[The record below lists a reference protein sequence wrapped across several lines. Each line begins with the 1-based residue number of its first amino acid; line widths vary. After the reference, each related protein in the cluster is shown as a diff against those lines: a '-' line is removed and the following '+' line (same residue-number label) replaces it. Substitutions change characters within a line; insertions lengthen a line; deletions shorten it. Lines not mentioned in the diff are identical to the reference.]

1 MPAQEL
7 MLPGDS
13 NPTEDSESS
22 TPLGASTEYTASPVS
37 WLRLGARLV
46 ARLCP
51 GSGFLALLALGVV
64 LTTLWLGHVITL
76 KPITIEINGQTQR
89 IWTHQATPRGV
100 LREVGLVINGTD
112 IVEAELDQP
121 LLPGEPLVVHKA
133 RPFVI
138 EADGQINI
146 HYTHSHT
153 PADLLREAGIL
164 LGDHDETWLDGQRY
178 NASDPLPASQVAD
191 RGPGLR
197 NLGVEWID
205 RTTHLLIRRAVPL
218 VVNDGAVRYSLLTT
232 AASLGQALLDA
243 GIMIYQA
250 DQIYPGLMS
259 AIRPGMRVMIDRSKP
274 LTILADNRG
283 IATRSREE
291 SVGDILRQENIELG
305 LKDYC
310 IPGEEVR
317 LTSDMHI
324 RVVRVTE
331 KLVYEDGPIEFE
343 TVWHPD
349 SNLDIDLR
357 QVQQSGKEGIERRRI
372 RLHFE
377 DGIETYRVEEESW
390 VAQEPTTR
398 VIAYGTKIV
407 ERQVNTADGTISYW
421 RKLRVNA
428 TAYTPATC
436 GKTPDHPQYG
446 ITRLGWQATKGIIA
460 VDPRVISLRT
470 KMYVPNYGFGTAADT
485 GGAIKWRRIDLCY
498 DEDNLVHWYSW
509 VDAYLLWPPPPSSQ
523 IQWIIPDW
531 PVER

>member
-13 NPTEDSESS
+13 KPIEDSESS
-22 TPLGASTEYTASPVS
+22 APPGASTSYTALPVN

-51 GSGFLALLALGVV
+51 GPGFLALLALGAV
-64 LTTLWLGHVITL
+64 LTALWLGHVITL
-76 KPITIEINGQTQR
+76 KPITLEINGQAHR
-89 IWTHQATPRGV
+89 VWTHQTTPRAV
-100 LREVGLVINGTD
+100 LREVGILINGTD
-112 IVEAELDQP
+112 IVDAELDQP
-121 LLPGEPLVVHKA
+121 LLPGEPLVIHKA
-133 RPFVI
+133 RPFII
-138 EADGQINI
+138 EADGQISI

-153 PADLLREAGIL
+153 PIDLLREAGIF
-164 LGDHDETWLDGQRY
+164 LGNHDEIWLDGQRY
-178 NASDPLPASQVAD
+178 NAHDPLPASKVVG
-191 RGPGLR
+191 RGLGLR
-197 NLGVEWID
+197 NLGVEWIN

-218 VVNDGAVRYSLLTT
+218 AVTDGAVHYSLLTT

-243 GIMIYQA
+243 GIVIYQA
-250 DQIYPGLMS
+250 DQIHPDLMS

-274 LTILADNRG
+274 ITIQADNRVV
-283 IATRSREE
+283 ATRSREE

-310 IPGEEVR
+310 MPSEEVQ

-324 RVVRVTE
+324 QVVRVTE
-331 KLVYEDGPIEFE
+331 KLVYEDRPIEFE

-372 RLHFE
+372 RMHFE

-421 RKLRVNA
+421 RKLRVKA
-428 TAYTPATC
+428 TSYTPATC

-470 KMYVPNYGFGTAADT
+470 EMYVPNYGFGTAADT
-485 GGAIKWRRIDLCY
+485 GGVIKWRRIDLCY
-498 DEDNLVHWYSW
+498 DDDNLVLWYRW
-509 VDAYLLWPPPPSSQ
+509 VDAYLLWPPPPASE